1 MDWPGLKKKVVAMIK
16 EYRYAAIILAAGL
29 ILMLLPSGRNNE
41 EKDIAPLISQPD
53 VNDLEDRL
61 GEILSSVQGAGK
73 VKILLTQARGEQTV
87 YQTDIQERV
96 DSLNEDTVIVTGS
109 DRNQQ
114 GLICQKISPKYLGA
128 VIVCQGAD
136 KAVVRLALVEAV
148 SNATGLSTDAI
159 TVLKMK

>member
-29 ILMLLPSGRNNE
+29 ILMLLPSGRKDESTDAIAVATQVEVDNLE
-41 EKDIAPLISQPD
+41 E
-53 VNDLEDRL
+53 RL

-87 YQTDIQERV
+87 YQTDTQEREEA
-96 DSLNEDTVIVTGS
+96 LTEDTVLVTGS
-109 DRNQQ
+109 DRSQN
-114 GLICQKISPKYLGA
+114 GLVCQRNPPKYQGA

-136 KAVVRLALVEAV
+136 KAAVRLALVEAV
-148 SNATGLSTDAI
+148 SKATGLSTDAI

>member
-41 EKDIAPLISQPD
+41 EKDIVPLISQPD